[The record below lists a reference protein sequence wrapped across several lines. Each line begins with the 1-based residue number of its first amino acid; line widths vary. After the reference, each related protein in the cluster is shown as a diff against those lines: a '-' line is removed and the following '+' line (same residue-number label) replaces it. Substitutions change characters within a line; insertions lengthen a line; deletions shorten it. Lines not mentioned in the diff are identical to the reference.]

1 MPKYKI
7 QITKYMEHSD
17 TVEIEAENEREA
29 RRAVVSKALKDQL
42 MWTEREKPSFKTE
55 IINN

>member
-1 MPKYKI
+1 
-7 QITKYMEHSD
+7 MEHFD
-17 TVEIEAENEREA
+17 TVEVEAENEREA
-29 RRAVVSKALKDQL
+29 RKAVVSKALKDQL

>member
-7 QITKYMEHSD
+7 RITKYMEHFD

-29 RRAVVSKALKDQL
+29 RKAVVFKALKDQL
-42 MWTEREKPSFKTE
+42 MWTESEKPSFKTE

>member
-1 MPKYKI
+1 MLRYKI
-7 QITKYMEHSD
+7 RITKYMEHFD
-17 TVEIEAENEREA
+17 TVEVEAENEREA
-29 RRAVVSKALKDQL
+29 RKAVVSKALKDQL

>member
-7 QITKYMEHSD
+7 QITKYMEHFD

-29 RRAVVSKALKDQL
+29 RKAVVFKALNEQL
-42 MWTEREKPSFKTE
+42 MWTESEKPSFKTE